1 MWLMIAMKRCPSVP
15 RYRIQASTV
24 EETFQ
29 RRSQLNRFA
38 WLFLIVAGFGLGACS
53 ERSNVATSP
62 KTTGPSVA
70 PTTAPS
76 VAPTPAV
83 PSYRASLE
91 EGIAFAKPGYPE
103 FVARAE
109 GISQTEPFG
118 RWTDGPKAVIVFKDP
133 LPKKFELVVT
143 GAAYGPNVGQPVKV
157 NIGGVTQEIMFNA
170 DMNKDAETQRLS
182 INLEQP
188 ADRIEFLV
196 PRPTQ
201 PANGDVR
208 RLGIALVELKIETP
222 AK

>member
-1 MWLMIAMKRCPSVP
+1 M
-15 RYRIQASTV
+15 
-24 EETFQ
+24 
-29 RRSQLNRFA
+29 NRFA
-38 WLFLIVAGFGLGACS
+38 WLFLIAAGFGLGACS

-62 KTTGPSVA
+62 KTT
-70 PTTAPS
+70 APS
-76 VAPTPAV
+76 VAPTPPAA

-157 NIGGVTQEIMFNA
+157 NIGSVTQEIMFNA